1 MNHNHAVSG
10 QLGKRRQ
17 SVGTSS
23 AAKSPPTDPASV
35 VTRLRRLFW
44 DHPLTEADLMAHPV
58 WLIERVLDY
67 GNLDDVYMLQNV
79 LGRANFLRIAAQ
91 AVRVSPRT
99 RSFWRQLLEMEGIP
113 CTREFSRDTPWNC

>member
-1 MNHNHAVSG
+1 
-10 QLGKRRQ
+10 
-17 SVGTSS
+17 
-23 AAKSPPTDPASV
+23 
-35 VTRLRRLFW
+35 
-44 DHPLTEADLMAHPV
+44 MAHPV